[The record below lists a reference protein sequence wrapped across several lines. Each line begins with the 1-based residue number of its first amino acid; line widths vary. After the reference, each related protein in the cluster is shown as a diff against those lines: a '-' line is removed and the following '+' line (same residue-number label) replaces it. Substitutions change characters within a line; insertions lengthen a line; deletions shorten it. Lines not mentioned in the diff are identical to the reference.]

1 MKKFISKRKK
11 EHRQSLI
18 IDNFNIE
25 SLNEK
30 FTKRRNSISNS
41 QDSYD
46 SLSNLQYNHNN
57 NRHDD
62 YNDNDNDN
70 DILKNYNE
78 NDILRNY
85 NESNFNNNNIH
96 YKQTENLKENKI
108 SNNKIS
114 NNVIKKQ
121 DNNEHVCNLCHNTQ
135 GIKDSFMI
143 LTCGHIF
150 HIRCL
155 VDSHYSDANKCG
167 VIDEAYFNSRTCCVC
182 DRQMEME
189 DILYIHNKFY
199 KNTKEYIIKQDE
211 TIEKIDKQMTKLK
224 EELRICYEYKQ
235 KLEHQREKSK
245 QIAVTINTLM

>member
-1 MKKFISKRKK
+1 MKRFINKRKK
-11 EHRQSLI
+11 QNRQSLI

-25 SLNEK
+25 SLHQK
-30 FTKRRNSISNS
+30 FAQRRNSLSNS
-41 QDSYD
+41 QPSHDTLSTVSQYD
-46 SLSNLQYNHNN
+46 NN
-57 NRHDD
+57 DTYKNNEFNRIK
-62 YNDNDNDN
+62 YNDNINF
-70 DILKNYNE
+70 KENE
-78 NDILRNY
+78 NL
-85 NESNFNNNNIH
+85 
-96 YKQTENLKENKI
+96 
-108 SNNKIS
+108 
-114 NNVIKKQ
+114 Q
-121 DNNEHVCNLCHNTQ
+121 DNIIINKPVKMNNQSLKRQECDEHTCNLCYNNQ
-135 GIKDSFMI
+135 NIKDSFMI

-167 VIDEAYFNSRTCCVC
+167 LIDEEFFNSRKCCVC
-182 DRQMEME
+182 SKQMEIE

-245 QIAVTINTLM
+245 QITVTINTLM